1 MGRIEDDIEYDDY
14 EKDRLEDTPTQVMS
28 DEELRYYWYIRW
40 SNRHGGKK
48 PAAE

>member
-1 MGRIEDDIEYDDY
+1 MWDDLDEY
-14 EKDRLEDTPTQVMS
+14 EKDKLSDDPTDIMN
-28 DEELRYYWYIRW
+28 DEAMRFYWYIRW